1 MRSPRYGD
9 GVGGPIAIVIFLL
22 LLPVLILMAAAV
34 GAAIFGNLLT
44 GDAEARYEGS
54 ELLDLSR

>member
-1 MRSPRYGD
+1 M
-9 GVGGPIAIVIFLL
+9 GGPIAIVIFLL

-34 GAAIFGNLLT
+34 GAAIFCKLLT
-44 GDAEARYEGS
+44 ADGEALYEGS

>member
-1 MRSPRYGD
+1 MAGA
-9 GVGGPIAIVIFLL
+9 IAIVVFLL

-34 GAAIFGNLLT
+34 GAAIFGNMLT

-54 ELLDLSR
+54 ELVDLSR

>member
-1 MRSPRYGD
+1 M
-9 GVGGPIAIVIFLL
+9 GGPIAIVIFLL

-44 GDAEARYEGS
+44 ADAEARHEGS
-54 ELLDLSR
+54 ELLDLNR

>member
-1 MRSPRYGD
+1 M
-9 GVGGPIAIVIFLL
+9 GGPIAIVMFLL
-22 LLPVLILMAAAV
+22 LLPVLVLMAAAV
-34 GAAIFGNLLT
+34 GAAIFGNVAH